1 MKNKKLY
8 AVGLLALSI
17 TAYSQA
23 GITINGN
30 VNNIDDGTV
39 IEFFL
44 IDGLTGSLI
53 ASDTI
58 SDHRFTLSIPDD
70 RDDMFDDDV
79 CGLIHGVGAGI
90 SPIALPIYLE
100 PGITVTIHGEDA
112 NIYTWQVESPVKE
125 QHTQTAFINDSKEL
139 WNEYQQLAKELQNTR
154 SQLRSIPD
162 EDAAGKAA
170 ANAKTD
176 SLNRL
181 KQQITI
187 AINANDIKRLQ
198 QTEIDNAWMKVM
210 RDIAAHCK
218 YIDNYPYVDQA
229 KKLYN
234 HITEEWKSTLA
245 GEYITNTFFP
255 PVVINEG
262 EPMADGHI
270 FKDLDGKEHHLHEFI
285 GKHVLIEIWSYAC
298 GGCVFSMPA
307 LLETAKS
314 YNDNL
319 TIVMINVDSEKNW
332 REAVKKHQ
340 LEGDNIVNLRDS
352 HSTNGLLPVYGFDG
366 VPAYVL
372 VSPDGTILHKWFGY
386 SDFAPHL
393 TPYLG
398 EPKQ

>member
-1 MKNKKLY
+1 MLS
-8 AVGLLALSI
+8 ALSI
-17 TAYSQA
+17 AAYAQG
-23 GITINGN
+23 GITINGS
-30 VNNIDDGTV
+30 VNNVDDGTV

-44 IDGLTGSLI
+44 IEGQTGRRI

-58 SDHRFTLSIPDD
+58 SDHRFTLSIPVD

-79 CGLIHGVGAGI
+79 HGLIHGVGAGI
-90 SPIALPIYLE
+90 SPIPLPIYLE
-100 PGITVTIHGEDA
+100 PGITINITGNDN

-125 QHTQTAFINDSKEL
+125 QNSQSAFINDSKEL
-139 WNEYQQLAKELQNTR
+139 WNEYQQLAKELQNAR

-176 SLNRL
+176 SLDRL
-181 KQQITI
+181 QQQINI
-187 AINANDIKRLQ
+187 SIDANDIKRLQ
-198 QTEIDNAWMKVM
+198 HAEIDNAWMKVM
-210 RDIAAHCK
+210 RDMAVHCK
-218 YIDNYPYVDQA
+218 YIENYPYIDQA

-234 HITEEWKSTLA
+234 RIPDEWKSTPA
-245 GEYITNTFFP
+245 GEYITNTLFP

-285 GKHVLIEIWSYAC
+285 GKHMLIEFWSFAC

-307 LLETAKS
+307 LLEMAKN
-314 YNDNL
+314 YKDNL

-332 REAVKKHQ
+332 REAVKSHQ

-352 HSTNGLLPVYGFDG
+352 HSTNGLMPVYGFEG
-366 VPAYVL
+366 IPSYVL